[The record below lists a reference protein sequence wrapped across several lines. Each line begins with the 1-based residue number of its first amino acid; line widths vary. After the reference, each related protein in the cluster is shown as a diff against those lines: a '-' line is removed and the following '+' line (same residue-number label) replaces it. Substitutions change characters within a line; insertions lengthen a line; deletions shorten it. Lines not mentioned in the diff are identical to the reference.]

1 MQQMSTAAIWRDAFQ
16 KEEAKKQTSRN
27 KITFHH
33 WTNVAIGDQEAEAQ
47 DLLQGSLHKAG

>member
-1 MQQMSTAAIWRDAFQ
+1 MSTAAIWRDAFQ
-16 KEEAKKQTSRN
+16 KEEAKNQTSGN

-33 WTNVAIGDQEAEAQ
+33 WTNVAISDQEAEAQ